1 MSEEEGNMNREDF
14 RENSIERLLFDFWA
28 KRIDEEELRLCL
40 SSKYTHQEELIEF
53 ILMLQGKGKLQ
64 GICHP

>member
-1 MSEEEGNMNREDF
+1 MNREDF
-14 RENSIERLLFDFWA
+14 TENSIEQLLFDFWDN
-28 KRIDEEELRLCL
+28 RIDEEELRLRL
-40 SSKYTHQEELIEF
+40 SNKFTNQEDLIEF

>member
-1 MSEEEGNMNREDF
+1 MKREDF
-14 RENSIERLLFDFWA
+14 TENSIEQVLFDFWNNS
-28 KRIDEEELRLCL
+28 IDEEELRVCL
-40 SSKYTHQEELIEF
+40 SNKYTNQEDLIEF

>member
-1 MSEEEGNMNREDF
+1 MNREDF
-14 RENSIERLLFDFWA
+14 TENSIERLLFDFWDN
-28 KRIDEEELRLCL
+28 RIDEEELRVCL
-40 SSKYTHQEELIEF
+40 SNKYTNQEDLIEF

>member
-1 MSEEEGNMNREDF
+1 MNREDF
-14 RENSIERLLFDFWA
+14 TENSIEQVIFDFWNN
-28 KRIDEEELRLCL
+28 RIDEEELRLRL
-40 SSKYTHQEELIEF
+40 SNKYTNQEDLIEF

>member
-1 MSEEEGNMNREDF
+1 MKREDF
-14 RENSIERLLFDFWA
+14 TENSIEQVLFDFWDN
-28 KRIDEEELRLCL
+28 RIDEAELRLCL
-40 SSKYTHQEELIEF
+40 SNKYTNQENLIDF

>member
-1 MSEEEGNMNREDF
+1 MNREDF
-14 RENSIERLLFDFWA
+14 TETSIEQVLFDFWNNS
-28 KRIDEEELRLCL
+28 IDEAEVRLCL
-40 SSKYTHQEELIEF
+40 SSKYTNQEDLIDF

>member
-1 MSEEEGNMNREDF
+1 MKREDF
-14 RENSIERLLFDFWA
+14 TENSIEQVLFDFWNND
-28 KRIDEEELRLCL
+28 IDEAEVRLCL
-40 SSKYTHQEELIEF
+40 SNKYTNQENLIDF

>member
-1 MSEEEGNMNREDF
+1 MNREDLT
-14 RENSIERLLFDFWA
+14 ENSIEHVLFDFWNNS
-28 KRIDEEELRLCL
+28 IDEEELRVCL
-40 SSKYTHQEELIEF
+40 SNKYTNQEDLIEF